1 MKDNKKDLLKRF
13 VGLTR
18 EEVINSKEKYG
29 VNKLEEKKKQP
40 LILKILSIFKEPMFL
55 LLIIAASI
63 YFIVGEYR
71 DGIIMLIFVL
81 AICLI
86 EYIQETK
93 TDKALEELNKLS
105 ALNVKV
111 IREGKEEVI
120 SSEEVVVGD
129 IVLLEEGDSVPA
141 DGKLLYTQSLGVNE
155 SSLTGESLVVYKN
168 CKEDKDNHFKL
179 NMCYSGTN
187 VTNGFGVIEIVSVGK
202 NTEFGRIGESLNE
215 IKKERT
221 PLEKQINKLVF
232 ICTIISFIVFLLTIV
247 INYIN
252 HPELVFSKRI
262 IEAILAG
269 VTIAMATIPE
279 EIPVVLTVFLA
290 MGAWDLTKKKT
301 ITRNMKTIETL
312 GAVNVLCTDKTGT
325 LTENKMKVQ
334 DVYEYRDTFLE
345 TSYLSCPLVAYD
357 PMEIAIKEYCK
368 LKNDIK
374 YGEKITKEYAF
385 TPETKMTG
393 QVWDN
398 KLLCVKGA
406 YESVLP
412 LCNLDKKTYEE
423 IKKKIDEYSNEGFRV
438 LAVARNNSLKN
449 IPNSLFEA
457 KLTFEGLIALY
468 DPPRFGVKTSLSE
481 CYSAGVRVIMI
492 TGDNGETA
500 KGIAKKINLANYD
513 EVITGNELENMSDE
527 ELFEKA
533 KTVNIFARVYPNH
546 KMRIVN
552 ALQKDNKI
560 VAMTGDGVND
570 APALKKANV
579 GIAMGKRGTNVAK
592 ESADLILL
600 DDNFNTIV
608 KAIENGRTIYHNIR
622 KAISYVIAIHIPIAL
637 LFLFVPVFKLPTLLL
652 PIHVM
657 LLELLIDPTS
667 SIVFQRIKP
676 SSDIM
681 QEKPRNINEAILN
694 VKNAI
699 SSISQGL
706 LIFLVVFITYFLLIH
721 NNIDTNLSITVAY
734 AILVLSIMLITY
746 QLRGNDFTLK
756 AFVKSFKDKVSL
768 IVNLDVIIGLTMFV
782 YVPFF
787 NTVANTM
794 PLELKWWLLIIG
806 LVLLAILPFDI
817 FKVINKKNH
826 YLHSPAK

>member
-1 MKDNKKDLLKRF
+1 MKDNKKDLLKKF
-13 VGLTR
+13 GGLTK

-187 VTNGFGVIEIVSVGK
+187 VTNGLGVIEIVSVGK
-202 NTEFGRIGESLNE
+202 NTEFGRIGESLKE

-334 DVYEYRDTFLE
+334 DIYEYSDTFLE

-368 LKNDIK
+368 SKNDIN
-374 YGEKITKEYAF
+374 YSEKITKEYAF

-412 LCNLDKKTYEE
+412 LCNLDKKKNAE

-637 LFLFVPVFKLPTLLL
+637 LSLFVPVFKLPTLLL

-817 FKVINKKNH
+817 FKVVNKRK
-826 YLHSPAK
+826 K

>member
-13 VGLTR
+13 VGLTK

-187 VTNGFGVIEIVSVGK
+187 VTNGLGVIEIVSVGK
-202 NTEFGRIGESLNE
+202 NTEFGRIGESLKE
-215 IKKERT
+215 IEKERT

-334 DVYEYRDTFLE
+334 DVYEYSDTFLE

-368 LKNDIK
+368 LKNDIN

-412 LCNLDKKTYEE
+412 LCNLDKKKYEE

-457 KLTFEGLIALY
+457 KLTFEGLITLY

-637 LFLFVPVFKLPTLLL
+637 LSLFVPVFKLPTLLL

-756 AFVKSFKDKVSL
+756 AFVNSFKDKVSL

-817 FKVINKKNH
+817 FKVVNKRK
-826 YLHSPAK
+826 K

>member
-187 VTNGFGVIEIVSVGK
+187 VTNGLGVIEIVSVGK
-202 NTEFGRIGESLNE
+202 NTEFGRIGESLKE

-334 DVYEYRDTFLE
+334 DVYEYSDTFLE

-368 LKNDIK
+368 LKNDIN

-412 LCNLDKKTYEE
+412 LCNLDKKKYEE
-423 IKKKIDEYSNEGFRV
+423 IKKKIDAYSNEGFRV

-637 LFLFVPVFKLPTLLL
+637 LSLFVPVFKLPTLLL

-721 NNIDTNLSITVAY
+721 NNINTNLSITVAY

-756 AFVKSFKDKVSL
+756 AFVNSFKDKVSL
-768 IVNLDVIIGLTMFV
+768 IVNLGVIIGLTMFV

-817 FKVINKKNH
+817 FKVINKRK
-826 YLHSPAK
+826 K

>member
-1 MKDNKKDLLKRF
+1 MKDNKKDLLKKF
-13 VGLTR
+13 GGLTK

-129 IVLLEEGDSVPA
+129 IVLLGEGDSVPA

-187 VTNGFGVIEIVSVGK
+187 VTNGLGVIEIVSVGK
-202 NTEFGRIGESLNE
+202 NTEFGRIGESLKE

-334 DVYEYRDTFLE
+334 DIYEYSDTFLE

-368 LKNDIK
+368 SKNDINC
-374 YGEKITKEYAF
+374 GEKITKEYAF

-637 LFLFVPVFKLPTLLL
+637 LSLFVPVFKLPTLLL

-694 VKNAI
+694 LKNAI

-768 IVNLDVIIGLTMFV
+768 IVNLGVIIGLTMFV

-817 FKVINKKNH
+817 FKVINKRK
-826 YLHSPAK
+826 K

>member
-13 VGLTR
+13 VGLTK

-187 VTNGFGVIEIVSVGK
+187 VTNGLGVIEIVSVGK
-202 NTEFGRIGESLNE
+202 NTEFGRIGESLKE
-215 IKKERT
+215 IEKERT

-412 LCNLDKKTYEE
+412 LCNLDKKKYEE

-637 LFLFVPVFKLPTLLL
+637 LSLFVPVFKLPTLLL

-817 FKVINKKNH
+817 FKVVNKRK
-826 YLHSPAK
+826 K

>member
-13 VGLTR
+13 VGLTK

-29 VNKLEEKKKQP
+29 VNKLEDKKKQP
-40 LILKILSIFKEPMFL
+40 LILKILSILKEPMFL

-141 DGKLLYTQSLGVNE
+141 DGKLLYNQSLGVNE

-168 CKEDKDNHFKL
+168 CKEDNNNHFKL

-187 VTNGFGVIEIVSVGK
+187 VTNGLGVIEIVSVGK
-202 NTEFGRIGESLNE
+202 NTEFGRIGESLKE
-215 IKKERT
+215 IEKERT
-221 PLEKQINKLVF
+221 PLERQINKLVF

-334 DVYEYRDTFLE
+334 DVYEYSDTFLE

-368 LKNDIK
+368 LKNDIN

-412 LCNLDKKTYEE
+412 LCNLDKKKYEE

-481 CYSAGVRVIMI
+481 CYSAGIRVIMI

-570 APALKKANV
+570 APALKKADV

-637 LFLFVPVFKLPTLLL
+637 LSLFVPVFKLPTLLL

-721 NNIDTNLSITVAY
+721 NNITTNLSITVSY

-768 IVNLDVIIGLTMFV
+768 IVNVGVIIGLTMFV
-782 YVPFF
+782 YIPFF
-787 NTVANTM
+787 NTVANTI

-817 FKVINKKNH
+817 FKVINKREK
-826 YLHSPAK
+826 

>member
-1 MKDNKKDLLKRF
+1 MKDNKKDLLKKF
-13 VGLTR
+13 GGLTK

-187 VTNGFGVIEIVSVGK
+187 VTNGLGVIEIVSVGK
-202 NTEFGRIGESLNE
+202 NTEFGRIGESLKE
-215 IKKERT
+215 IEKERT

-334 DVYEYRDTFLE
+334 DIYEYSDTFLE

-368 LKNDIK
+368 LKNDIN

-412 LCNLDKKTYEE
+412 LCNLDKKKYEE
-423 IKKKIDEYSNEGFRV
+423 IKKKIDAYSNEGFRV

-637 LFLFVPVFKLPTLLL
+637 LSLFVPVFKLPTLLL

-694 VKNAI
+694 LKNAI

-721 NNIDTNLSITVAY
+721 NNINTNLSITVAY

-768 IVNLDVIIGLTMFV
+768 IVNLGVIIGLTMFV

-787 NTVANTM
+787 NIVANTM

-817 FKVINKKNH
+817 FKVINKRK
-826 YLHSPAK
+826 K

>member
-13 VGLTR
+13 VGLTK

-29 VNKLEEKKKQP
+29 VNKLEDKKKQP

-168 CKEDKDNHFKL
+168 CKEDNNNHFKL

-187 VTNGFGVIEIVSVGK
+187 VTNGLGVIEIVSVGK
-202 NTEFGRIGESLNE
+202 NTEFGRIGESLKE
-215 IKKERT
+215 IEKERT
-221 PLEKQINKLVF
+221 PLERQINKLVF

-252 HPELVFSKRI
+252 HPELAFSKRI

-334 DVYEYRDTFLE
+334 DVYEYSDTFLE

-368 LKNDIK
+368 LKNDIN

-412 LCNLDKKTYEE
+412 LCNLDKKKYEE

-468 DPPRFGVKTSLSE
+468 DPPRFGVKTSLNE
-481 CYSAGVRVIMI
+481 CYSAGIRVIMI

-570 APALKKANV
+570 APALKKADV

-637 LFLFVPVFKLPTLLL
+637 LSLFVPVFKLPTLLL

-721 NNIDTNLSITVAY
+721 NNITTNLSITVSY

-768 IVNLDVIIGLTMFV
+768 IVNVGVIIGLTMFV
-782 YVPFF
+782 YIPFF
-787 NTVANTM
+787 NTVANTI

-817 FKVINKKNH
+817 FKVVNKRK
-826 YLHSPAK
+826 K

>member
-187 VTNGFGVIEIVSVGK
+187 VTNGLGVIEIVSVGK

-334 DVYEYRDTFLE
+334 DVYEYSDTFLE
-345 TSYLSCPLVAYD
+345 TFYLSCPLVAYD

-412 LCNLDKKTYEE
+412 LCNLDKKKYEE

-637 LFLFVPVFKLPTLLL
+637 LSLFVPVFKLPTLLL

-756 AFVKSFKDKVSL
+756 AFVNSFKDKVSL
-768 IVNLDVIIGLTMFV
+768 IVNLGVIIGLTMFV

-817 FKVINKKNH
+817 FKVVNKRK
-826 YLHSPAK
+826 K

>member
-1 MKDNKKDLLKRF
+1 MKDNKKDLLKKF
-13 VGLTR
+13 GGLTK

-40 LILKILSIFKEPMFL
+40 LILKMLSIFKEPMFL

-187 VTNGFGVIEIVSVGK
+187 VTNGLGVIEIVSVGK
-202 NTEFGRIGESLNE
+202 NTEFGRIGESLKE

-334 DVYEYRDTFLE
+334 DIYEYSDTFLE

-368 LKNDIK
+368 LKNDIN

-412 LCNLDKKTYEE
+412 LCNLDKKKYEE
-423 IKKKIDEYSNEGFRV
+423 IKKKIDAYSNEGFRV

-637 LFLFVPVFKLPTLLL
+637 LSLFVPVFKLPTLLL

-756 AFVKSFKDKVSL
+756 AFVNSFKDKVSL
-768 IVNLDVIIGLTMFV
+768 IVNLGVIIGLTMFV

-817 FKVINKKNH
+817 FKVINKRK
-826 YLHSPAK
+826 K

>member
-1 MKDNKKDLLKRF
+1 MKDNKKDLLKNF
-13 VGLTR
+13 GGLTR

-187 VTNGFGVIEIVSVGK
+187 VTNGLGVIEIVSVGK
-202 NTEFGRIGESLNE
+202 NTEFGRIGESLKE
-215 IKKERT
+215 IEKERT

-334 DVYEYRDTFLE
+334 DVYEYSDTFLE

-368 LKNDIK
+368 LKNDIN

-412 LCNLDKKTYEE
+412 LCNLDKKKYEE
-423 IKKKIDEYSNEGFRV
+423 IKKKIGEYSNEGFRV

-637 LFLFVPVFKLPTLLL
+637 LSLFVPVFKLPTLLL

-721 NNIDTNLSITVAY
+721 NNINTNLSITVAY

-817 FKVINKKNH
+817 FKVVNKRK
-826 YLHSPAK
+826 K

>member
-1 MKDNKKDLLKRF
+1 MKDNKKDLLKKF
-13 VGLTR
+13 GGLTK

-111 IREGKEEVI
+111 IREGKEKVI

-187 VTNGFGVIEIVSVGK
+187 VTNGLGVIEIVSVGK
-202 NTEFGRIGESLNE
+202 NTEFGRIGESLKE
-215 IKKERT
+215 IEKERT

-232 ICTIISFIVFLLTIV
+232 ICTIISFIVFPLTIV

-252 HPELVFSKRI
+252 HPELAFSKRI

-368 LKNDIK
+368 LKNDIN

-412 LCNLDKKTYEE
+412 LCNLDKKKYEE

-637 LFLFVPVFKLPTLLL
+637 LSLFVPVFKLPTLLL

-681 QEKPRNINEAILN
+681 QEKPRNINETILN

-768 IVNLDVIIGLTMFV
+768 IVNLGVIIGLTMFV

-817 FKVINKKNH
+817 FKVVNKRK
-826 YLHSPAK
+826 K

>member
-187 VTNGFGVIEIVSVGK
+187 VTNGLGVIEIVSVGK
-202 NTEFGRIGESLNE
+202 NTEFGRIGESLKE
-215 IKKERT
+215 IEKERT

-252 HPELVFSKRI
+252 HPELAFSKRI

-334 DVYEYRDTFLE
+334 DVYEYSDTFLE

-368 LKNDIK
+368 LKNDIN

-637 LFLFVPVFKLPTLLL
+637 LSLFVPVFKLPTLLL

-817 FKVINKKNH
+817 FKVVNKRK
-826 YLHSPAK
+826 K

>member
-13 VGLTR
+13 VGLTK

-29 VNKLEEKKKQP
+29 VNKLEDKKKQP

-141 DGKLLYTQSLGVNE
+141 DGKLLYNQSLGVNE

-168 CKEDKDNHFKL
+168 CKEDNNNHFKL

-187 VTNGFGVIEIVSVGK
+187 VTNGLGVIEIVSVGK
-202 NTEFGRIGESLNE
+202 NTEFGRIGESLKE
-215 IKKERT
+215 IEKERT
-221 PLEKQINKLVF
+221 PLERQINKLVF

-334 DVYEYRDTFLE
+334 DVYEYSDTFLE

-368 LKNDIK
+368 LKNDIN

-412 LCNLDKKTYEE
+412 LCNLDKKKYEE

-481 CYSAGVRVIMI
+481 CYSAGIRVIMI

-570 APALKKANV
+570 APALKKADV

-637 LFLFVPVFKLPTLLL
+637 LSLFVPVFKLPTLLL

-721 NNIDTNLSITVAY
+721 NNITTNLSITVSY

-768 IVNLDVIIGLTMFV
+768 IVNVGVIIGLTMFV
-782 YVPFF
+782 YIPFF
-787 NTVANTM
+787 NTVANTI

-817 FKVINKKNH
+817 FKVINKREK
-826 YLHSPAK
+826 

>member
-1 MKDNKKDLLKRF
+1 MKDNKKDLLKKF
-13 VGLTR
+13 GGLTK

-129 IVLLEEGDSVPA
+129 IVLLGEGDSVPA

-187 VTNGFGVIEIVSVGK
+187 VTNGLGVIEIVSVGK
-202 NTEFGRIGESLNE
+202 NTEFGRIGESLKE

-334 DVYEYRDTFLE
+334 DIYEYSDTFLE

-368 LKNDIK
+368 SKNDIN
-374 YGEKITKEYAF
+374 YSEKITKEYAF

-412 LCNLDKKTYEE
+412 LCNLDKKKYEE

-637 LFLFVPVFKLPTLLL
+637 LSLFVPVFKLPTLLL

-694 VKNAI
+694 LKNAI

-768 IVNLDVIIGLTMFV
+768 IVNLGVIIGLTMFV

-787 NTVANTM
+787 NTVANTT

-817 FKVINKKNH
+817 FKVVNKRK
-826 YLHSPAK
+826 K

>member
-1 MKDNKKDLLKRF
+1 
-13 VGLTR
+13 
-18 EEVINSKEKYG
+18 
-29 VNKLEEKKKQP
+29 
-40 LILKILSIFKEPMFL
+40 
-55 LLIIAASI
+55 
-63 YFIVGEYR
+63 
-71 DGIIMLIFVL
+71 
-81 AICLI
+81 
-86 EYIQETK
+86 
-93 TDKALEELNKLS
+93 
-105 ALNVKV
+105 
-111 IREGKEEVI
+111 
-120 SSEEVVVGD
+120 
-129 IVLLEEGDSVPA
+129 
-141 DGKLLYTQSLGVNE
+141 
-155 SSLTGESLVVYKN
+155 
-168 CKEDKDNHFKL
+168 
-179 NMCYSGTN
+179 MCYSGTN
-187 VTNGFGVIEIVSVGK
+187 VTNGLGVIEIVSVGK
-202 NTEFGRIGESLNE
+202 NTEFGRIGESLKE

-252 HPELVFSKRI
+252 HLELVFSKRI

-334 DVYEYRDTFLE
+334 DIYEYSDTFLE

-368 LKNDIK
+368 SKNDINC
-374 YGEKITKEYAF
+374 GEKITKEYAF

-468 DPPRFGVKTSLSE
+468 DSPRFGVKTSLSE

-637 LFLFVPVFKLPTLLL
+637 LSLFVPVFKLPTLLL

-694 VKNAI
+694 LKNAI

-768 IVNLDVIIGLTMFV
+768 IVNLGVIIGLTMFV

-787 NTVANTM
+787 NTVANTT

-817 FKVINKKNH
+817 FKVVNKRK
-826 YLHSPAK
+826 K

>member
-1 MKDNKKDLLKRF
+1 MKDNKKDLLKKF
-13 VGLTR
+13 VGLTK

-187 VTNGFGVIEIVSVGK
+187 VTNGLGVIEIVSVGK
-202 NTEFGRIGESLNE
+202 NTEFGRIGESLKE
-215 IKKERT
+215 IEKERT

-252 HPELVFSKRI
+252 HPELAFSKRI

-334 DVYEYRDTFLE
+334 DVYEYSDTFLE

-368 LKNDIK
+368 LKNDIN

-637 LFLFVPVFKLPTLLL
+637 LSLFVPVFKLPTLLL

-817 FKVINKKNH
+817 FKVVNKRK
-826 YLHSPAK
+826 K